1 MSARAGPRTLTEL
14 VTEVATSLMT
24 VSPSTLVDTCELV
37 LQRLITYFDVDVS
50 YVRRNDHELGA
61 TILLAEWPR
70 RTEVPDPDP
79 LGVVYFA
86 DGDPVFAALENLTE
100 VLVVRPTTRT
110 ASYQERV
117 HEASGVLGVSSVNVP
132 MLGRDVT
139 TGVLGLIKYG
149 DRRWTPSEITAL
161 AALAALLAQ
170 ALSRV
175 TAEAQLRYL
184 AYHDELTGLS
194 NRLALLDQLGR
205 RLEPGAPGPVAVLF
219 LDLDR
224 LKAMNDFLGHAAG
237 DQFLQ
242 GVSRR
247 LQDAAGPD
255 GFLARFGGDELV
267 FVVGSPTEPEA
278 AMDIA
283 RRIQQVVTAPVSLG
297 DNEVSRTVSVGVA
310 IGRPGEQTVSKL
322 LAEAGQAA
330 IAAKAA
336 GGNTIVAFT
345 EQMRIDNDER
355 ADVELH
361 LRDAIAHNQL
371 RLHYQPQ
378 IDLVTGKLIGA
389 EALVRWNH
397 PTRGLLPPSAFVEVA
412 ELTNLSGELGRWVLD
427 TACAQLELWQREY
440 DMTGFSLGVN
450 VSAAQLITVD
460 LAADVAATLQRNSV
474 DARNLTVE
482 ITETAVVAD
491 IGRARETLLALTA
504 LGVHLAI
511 DDFGTGYSSFAQ
523 LKTLPVE
530 TLKIDRGFVT
540 NLAQNRDDQ
549 AIVRSIISLAT
560 SFGLQT
566 MAEGVETRESVDA
579 LIELG
584 CHQAQG
590 YLIGRPKPAVELA
603 EFLERDQPRRAPRP
617 PEH

>member
-1 MSARAGPRTLTEL
+1 
-14 VTEVATSLMT
+14 MT
-24 VSPSTLVDTCELV
+24 VSPSTLVETCQLV
-37 LQRLITYFDVDVS
+37 LRRLTSHFDVDVS

-61 TILLAEWPR
+61 TILLAEWPP

-79 LGVVYFA
+79 LGVIFFA
-86 DGDPVFAALENLTE
+86 DSDPVFAALEDLTE
-100 VLVVRPTTRT
+100 VLIVRPDVKTT
-110 ASYQERV
+110 SYQERV
-117 HEASGVLGVSSVNVP
+117 RAASGVLGVSAVTVP
-132 MLGRDVT
+132 MLGRDMT
-139 TGVLGLIKYG
+139 TGVLGLLKYG
-149 DRRWTPSEITAL
+149 DREWTPTEITAL
-161 AALAALLAQ
+161 TAMAALLAQ

-184 AYHDELTGLS
+184 AYHDELTGLY
-194 NRLALLDQLGR
+194 NRRALLDHLGD
-205 RLEPGAPGPVAVLF
+205 RLGPGAQNPVVVLF

-224 LKAMNDFLGHAAG
+224 LKAMNDLLGHTAG

-242 GVSRR
+242 SVAQR
-247 LQDAAGPD
+247 LQETAGPTD
-255 GFLARFGGDELV
+255 FLARFGGDELV
-267 FVVGSPTEPEA
+267 VVLGSPTEPDA
-278 AMDIA
+278 ALDTA
-283 RRIQQVVTAPVSLG
+283 ERIRHVVNAPVSLG

-310 IGRPGEQTVSKL
+310 VCRPGDQTVSGL
-322 LAEAGQAA
+322 LAQAAQAA
-330 IAAKAA
+330 IAAKTA
-336 GGNTIVAFT
+336 GGNQILAFT
-345 EQMRIDNDER
+345 EQMRVDNDER

-361 LRDAIAHNQL
+361 LRDAIAHGEL

-389 EALVRWNH
+389 EALVRWHH
-397 PTRGLLPPSAFVEVA
+397 PTRGLLPPASFVEIA

-427 TACAQLELWQREY
+427 SACAQLAQWQRKY
-440 DMTGFSLGVN
+440 DLTGFCLGVN

-460 LAADVAATLQRNSV
+460 LAADVAATLQRHSV
-474 DARNLTVE
+474 DARNVTLE

-491 IGRARETLLALTA
+491 IGRARETLLALTD

-540 NLAQNRDDQ
+540 NLVQNRDDQ
-549 AIVRSIISLAT
+549 AIVRSIIQLAT

-566 MAEGVETRESVDA
+566 MAEGVETPEVAAA
-579 LIELG
+579 LIELD

-590 YLIGRPKPAVELA
+590 YLIGRPAPALDLA
-603 EFLERDQPRRAPRP
+603 GFLQRERCRPDPVAPADDRP
-617 PEH
+617 ALTSIRGRLADRSAG